1 MKSKIVGLITV
12 LMTVSFLAIGP
23 VSAAEYD
30 CRGTEP
36 FWAVT
41 VTTKKLSYLNPEM
54 NRPTVLAVASVR
66 QAAGRTPN
74 YVSVIKTKYSTL
86 TLTSDTTCS
95 DGMSELSYTHRAVYD
110 IGGKILE
117 GCCNLK

>member
-1 MKSKIVGLITV
+1 MKNTILSLLIVNI
-12 LMTVSFLAIGP
+12 LAIGAA
-23 VSAAEYD
+23 SAADYE

-41 VTTKKLSYLNPEM
+41 LQAKRLAYSNPELH
-54 NRPTVLAVASVR
+54 RPTVLTVTSVR

-74 YVSVIKTKYSTL
+74 YVSVIKTRNTTL

-95 DGMSELSYTHRAVYD
+95 DGMSELTYTHRAVYD